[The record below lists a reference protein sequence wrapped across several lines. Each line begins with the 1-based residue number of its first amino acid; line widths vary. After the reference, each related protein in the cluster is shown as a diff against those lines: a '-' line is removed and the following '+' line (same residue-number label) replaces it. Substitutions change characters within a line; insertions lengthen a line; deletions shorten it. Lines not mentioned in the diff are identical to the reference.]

1 MLRQAVRLTPSV
13 SQTTNC
19 PYLFTNPP
27 KEAPPESLTEKWLK
41 GLFDEDPKSKKKE
54 DSKPKRKDDD
64 DQEGGQMMPIPPGLA
79 GLYYSREVH
88 F

>member
-1 MLRQAVRLTPSV
+1 MLRQAVRLTPSA
-13 SQTTNC
+13 SQLSQFPC
-19 PYLFTNPP
+19 LFTKKP

-41 GLFDEDPKSKKKE
+41 GLFDEEPKPKKEDPKSN
-54 DSKPKRKDDD
+54 RKDDD
-64 DQEGGQMMPIPPGLA
+64 DREGGQMMPIPSGVP